1 MPCLEIVNE
10 LGIEPLWDII
20 YAHTTFSNIMQVE
33 VVWAGTEKTRR
44 IYWQE
49 SDFGRERPFV
59 ERIVRG
65 GNARP
70 TRMEACH
77 KNHRP
82 HIKVGKDAEEV
93 RAEVKHRPTTEQ
105 T

>member
-1 MPCLEIVNE
+1 MRHC
-10 LGIEPLWDII
+10 
-20 YAHTTFSNIMQVE
+20 
-33 VVWAGTEKTRR
+33 TEKTRR

-49 SDFGRERPFV
+49 SDGGRERPIV

-65 GNARP
+65 ENASP

-77 KNHRP
+77 KNRP

-93 RAEVKHRPTTEQ
+93 RAEVKHMPTTEQ

>member
-1 MPCLEIVNE
+1 M
-10 LGIEPLWDII
+10 WDII
-20 YAHTTFSNIMQVE
+20 YAHRTFPNIMQVE
-33 VVWAGTEKTRR
+33 VVWACTEKTRR

-49 SDFGRERPFV
+49 SDGGRERLV
-59 ERIVRG
+59 AERIVRG
-65 GNARP
+65 GNSR
-70 TRMEACH
+70 TNRMEACH

-93 RAEVKHRPTTEQ
+93 RAEVKHMPTTEQ